1 MTLGLAID
9 IKKGEKARILLHQT
23 GLLDSSKRL
32 AKDRAL
38 IVFPLTRMLT
48 QAEERSLKK
57 VLGLFSFKK
66 INFSERSRKPRSL
79 EDALKGELSEK
90 EMSELVKS
98 FDVIGKIAL
107 LLVSDELLPKQKI
120 IAEALL
126 EANPQLDTV
135 ARILGGHEGEYRVR
149 PVEVIAGKNE
159 LETIHTEWGCKFK
172 VKLGEVFFSP
182 RLSHERTRIAKL
194 IKEGE
199 DQGVFFSGVGPFAV
213 IFGKHSKA
221 GKIYAVELNPIAAAL
236 AEENIKLNKLEGK
249 VTAFEGDVKEIVPKH
264 LAGKCDRIVMPLPHG
279 GEHFLETAFLALKPR
294 GGIIHF
300 YRFVDRESLYE
311 KPLALIEATAKK
323 FNRKVKIKNKKIVRT
338 FSPSKVQVVID
349 AEVK

>member
-1 MTLGLAID
+1 MDLGLAID
-9 IKKGEKARILLHQT
+9 IKKGEKARMLLHQNQ
-23 GLLDSSKRL
+23 LLDSSKRL
-32 AKDRAL
+32 AKDHAL
-38 IVFPLTRMLT
+38 IVFPLKRMPT
-48 QAEERSLKK
+48 FVEEQGLKK
-57 VLGLFSFKK
+57 ALGLYTFKK
-66 INFSERSRKPRSL
+66 VEFKEHPRKPRSL
-79 EDALKGELSEK
+79 QEALKGELSEK

-107 LLVSDELLPKQKI
+107 LLIPDELLPKQKI

-126 EANPQLDTV
+126 EANPQLDSV

-149 PVEVIAGKNE
+149 PVEAIAGKKE
-159 LETIHTEWGCKFK
+159 LETIHTEWGCRFK

-182 RLSHERTRIAKL
+182 RLSHERTRIAGL
-194 IKEGE
+194 IKKGE
-199 DQGVFFSGVGPFAV
+199 DQGVFFSGVAPFAV

-221 GKIYAVELNPIAAAL
+221 GKVYAVELNPIAARL

-249 VTAFEGDVKEIVPKH
+249 IIPFEGNVKDIVPKH

-279 GEHFLETAFLALKPR
+279 GEHFLETAFIALKPK

-300 YRFVDRESLYE
+300 YRFVEKDSLYE
-311 KPLALIEATAKK
+311 KPLVLIEKTAKK
-323 FNRKVKIKNKKIVRT
+323 FNRKIKILNKKIVRT

-349 AEVK
+349 AAVK

>member
-1 MTLGLAID
+1 MELGLAID
-9 IKKGEKARILLHQT
+9 IKKGEKARLLLHQNQ
-23 GLLDSSKRL
+23 LLDSSKRL

-38 IVFPLTRMLT
+38 IVFPLKRMPT
-48 QAEERSLKK
+48 KAEEQGLKK
-57 VLGLFSFKK
+57 ALGLYTFKK
-66 INFSERSRKPRSL
+66 IKFQERPRKPRSL
-79 EDALKGELSEK
+79 EEALKGEFSEK

-98 FDVIGKIAL
+98 FDVVGKVAL
-107 LLVSDELLPKQKI
+107 ILIQDELLPKQKI
-120 IAEALL
+120 IAKALL

-149 PVEVIAGKNE
+149 PVEVIAGKKE
-159 LETIHTEWGCKFK
+159 LDTVHTEWGCKFR

-194 IKEGE
+194 IKKGE
-199 DQGVFFSGVGPFAV
+199 DQGVFFSGVAPFAI

-221 GKIYAVELNPIAAAL
+221 GTVYAVELNPIAAQL

-249 VTAFEGDVKEIVPKH
+249 VIAFEGDVKDIAPKH

-279 GEHFLETAFLALKPR
+279 GEHFLETAFLALKPK

-300 YRFVDRESLYE
+300 YRFVEKDSLYE
-311 KPLALIEATAKK
+311 KPLALLEKTAKK
-323 FNRKVKIKNKKIVRT
+323 FNRSVKISNKKIVRT

-349 AEVK
+349 AVVS